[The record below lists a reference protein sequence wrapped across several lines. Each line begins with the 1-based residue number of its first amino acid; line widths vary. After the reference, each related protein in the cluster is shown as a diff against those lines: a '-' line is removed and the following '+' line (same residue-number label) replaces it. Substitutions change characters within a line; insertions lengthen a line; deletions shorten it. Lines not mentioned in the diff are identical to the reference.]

1 MLTLSADQRRNV
13 ARIAAEPT
21 CAALIGSDTGTGK
34 TVTAVEVARALGAKT
49 VLVIAPP
56 GTMSGWRTTFEGQ
69 GIDLPFLEISSKKV
83 DNFTALSKREPG
95 VYFVGR
101 EFMHLSATS
110 LDPSP
115 RLKGEHTWEV
125 EGVTYTRAHIS
136 YKANK
141 GVKGGKILTY
151 LLTVEWPVGAKVD
164 LDPASHFG
172 PGVSVA
178 HLLTSDAGEFP
189 SLTEGNNRHAFEIQ
203 VFDVEASFE
212 HEDPLFTTGRKARW
226 SWSKV
231 KPDLAIY
238 DEVHAVSNRW
248 SNGFKVLKTIVPRFK
263 IAMSATPAGN
273 SFMGIWPVCRWLWP
287 KDRNPAGGLYVD
299 NSQWRWAARWATVEE
314 DQFKGRK
321 VTGERIPGAFVASLP
336 CYVRDEADRVPEE
349 LFKVAIELTPE
360 QRRMYDQMQAQSL
373 AWLGENPLVA
383 DIPITQRIRLRQ
395 MSLGEVSFAEDG
407 SIDFKDDCESAK
419 IDACLKIIA
428 RHPGRSIVFWT
439 DSQRFARVLAKRLPE
454 TVEWSG
460 AVNKG
465 DRERIRQSFGTPGVK
480 HIAATIAAMS
490 EGVDGLQHVSNVQVW
505 CNKDSNNVLNI
516 QAEGRLNR
524 RGQPEPVIH
533 TYELIALNTADD
545 DHFDNL
551 VKQTVAMR
559 RSLTI

>member
-1 MLTLSADQRRNV
+1 MLVLSATQQANV
-13 ARIAAEPT
+13 TRIASESSR
-21 CAALIGSDTGTGK
+21 AALVGSETGTGK
-34 TVTAVEVARALGAKT
+34 TVTAVEVARALGART
-49 VLVIAPP
+49 VLIIAPP

-69 GIDLPFLEISSKKV
+69 GIDLPFLEISSKATH
-83 DNFTALSKREPG
+83 NFTALSEGLPG

-101 EFMHLSATS
+101 EFMHLSATT
-110 LDPSP
+110 LNPSP
-115 RLKGEHTWEV
+115 RLKGEHTWEA

-136 YKANK
+136 NKADN

-151 LLTVEWPVGAKVD
+151 LLTVEGPEGAQVD

-172 PGVSVA
+172 PGVKVT
-178 HLLTSDAGEFP
+178 HRYTSDAGEFP
-189 SLTEGNNRHAFEIQ
+189 PLVEGNKRHAFEIQ
-203 VFDVEASFE
+203 VFKVEVEFT
-212 HEDPLFTTGRKARW
+212 HEDPLFSTGRQARW

-231 KPDLAIY
+231 KPDLAVY
-238 DEVHAVSNRW
+238 DEVQAVSNRW

-273 SFMGIWPVCRWLWP
+273 RFMGIWPVCRWLWP
-287 KDRNPAGGLYVD
+287 KDRNPAGDLYVD
-299 NSQWRWAARWATVEE
+299 NGQWRWAKRWGVIEKDE
-314 DQFKGRK
+314 YVGRK
-321 VTGERIPGAFVASLP
+321 VTGERVPGAFVASLP
-336 CYVRDEADRVPEE
+336 CYIREEADRFPEE
-349 LFKVAIELTPE
+349 TFKVAIKLSPK
-360 QRRMYDQMQAQSL
+360 QRQMYDQMEAQSL
-373 AWLGENPLVA
+373 AWLDENPLVA

-407 SIDFKDDCESAK
+407 SIDFAEDCESAK

-439 DSQRFARVLAKRLPE
+439 DSQRFARVLAKRLPD

-460 AVNKG
+460 AVPKAE
-465 DRERIRQSFGTPGVK
+465 RERIRQRFGTGGTK

-505 CNKDSNNVLNI
+505 CNKDSNNMLNI

-524 RGQPEPVIH
+524 RGQPEPVIY

-545 DHFDNL
+545 EHFDNL
-551 VKQTVAMR
+551 VKQTLAMR
-559 RSLTI
+559 RTLAI